1 MYQPVPQPQATP
13 DWICGGMQS
22 RDGGKLDFSSHPSV
36 STRFSQSVH
45 PLIFPL
51 LHLLHFPASPGVRYA
66 AAAISSVL
74 PLLFRSHA
82 LIAAMHVVFT
92 SAGGKLL
99 YWQAGLWAFVKVVQG
114 VFAAHIAV
122 MKLPAA
128 FPTEQFAPPCMLQ
141 PSLRQ
146 KKFPLNPQW
155 GRICRELSALTGWGF
170 ISL

>member
-1 MYQPVPQPQATP
+1 
-13 DWICGGMQS
+13 MQS

-36 STRFSQSVH
+36 PTRFSHSVH

-74 PLLFRSHA
+74 PLLFRSRM
-82 LIAAMHVVFT
+82 LVAAMHVVFT

-122 MKLPAA
+122 MKLPTA
-128 FPTEQFAPPCMLQ
+128 FPTEQFAPPRMIQ
-141 PSLRQ
+141 PPLRQ
-146 KKFPLNPQW
+146 KFPVKSPARSHLPRAQCAHRL
-155 GRICRELSALTGWGF
+155 GFYFALVRVHVLSS
-170 ISL
+170 INMP